1 MNVLLLLY
9 DMKKLIL
16 LFFPLYMASQDVSI
30 GSWKNYLSYN
40 SAAHI
45 AEANNKIYCVA
56 SGGLFY
62 INKDDYT
69 INRMSKI
76 NGLSDLEV
84 KYVAF
89 AKDVNVTI
97 VVYENCNIDLIKN
110 EQVINVSDIKRK
122 EIAGLKEIYNVAVK
136 ENILY
141 LSCSFGMVLV
151 DLDREEIKDTYNIGN
166 NSEMFEVKGCA
177 FLGDSIIA
185 ATSSGVFYAD
195 INSMSLSD
203 FNSWNVLPGF
213 SNSVNYD
220 NIICANENIYV
231 DTTVDIKSISYNNK
245 LIKTFVDK
253 IQVVSENN
261 VAAEITSPLFSN
273 VMFAIND
280 NENTIWVA
288 DSINGILRF
297 ENNIYVESFVP
308 EGPKR
313 NEVYSLVFTGGK
325 LYQCHGG
332 HANFGANALIDDG
345 VSIKD
350 NYDSWINYDRYKLGN
365 ARDILEVGVWGG
377 TEYYASWY
385 HGISEMKNGELVVKH
400 GYVNTNGVLDTT
412 YYSNNRIRISDIKF
426 DKNGNLWAISSEV
439 NHPLVVK
446 TLDNQWYSYSMNQN
460 QVDLFFDDLLI
471 DQSGNKW
478 GVIARG
484 GGLFVYND
492 NNTLANN
499 EDDQY
504 KILNTNVGSG
514 NLPSMQTYSIAE
526 DLEGAIWVGTDK
538 GVAVFYSPGL
548 VFSDFNYD
556 AQQILITEGNYGQY
570 LLSEE
575 RVKCITVDGAN
586 RKWIGTEKS
595 GIFLLSK
602 DGQEEI
608 LHFTK
613 NNSPLFSN
621 NIVDIVVNPNNG
633 EVFIATEKGLI
644 SYRSDATEG
653 SSKQGSTKVFPNP
666 VREDYNG
673 PIAISGLVTDARVKI
688 TDVSGEIV
696 FETIANG
703 GQAIWNGKNKF
714 NERVATGIYLVF
726 STNMF
731 GEEKKVSKIL
741 FIN

>member
-1 MNVLLLLY
+1 
-9 DMKKLIL
+9 
-16 LFFPLYMASQDVSI
+16 MASQDVSI

-122 EIAGLKEIYNVAVK
+122 EIAGLKEIYNIAVK

-141 LSCSFGMVLV
+141 LSCSFGMVLI

-166 NSEMFEVKGCA
+166 NSGMFEVRGCA

-203 FNSWNVLPGF
+203 FNSWNVFPGF
-213 SNSVNYD
+213 SSSVNYD

-253 IQVVSENN
+253 IEIISENN
-261 VAAEITSPLFSN
+261 VATEITNPLFSN

-297 ENNIYVESFVP
+297 KNDIYVESFVP

-365 ARDILEVGVWGG
+365 ARDILEVGIWGG

-400 GYVNTNGVLDTT
+400 GYANTNGVLDTT

-446 TLDNQWYSYSMNQN
+446 TLDNQWHSYSMNQN

-484 GGLFVYND
+484 GGVFVYND

-586 RKWIGTEKS
+586 RKWVGTEKS
-595 GIFLLSK
+595 GVFLLSK

-621 NIVDIVVNPNNG
+621 NIVDIVINPNNG

-666 VREDYNG
+666 VREDYSG

-714 NERVATGIYLVF
+714 NERVATGIYLVL

-731 GEEKKVSKIL
+731 GEEKMVSKIL